1 MFSRTS
7 VMTPNGRSISDGVS
21 SFSYMYT
28 FDTINHLFEV
38 RNAYIS
44 FWRNAVISLF
54 VLRPLYKKD
63 DCVFC
68 GQETIKWF
76 SYNQFSTPALSLNKI
91 LVRLVWFVCVLQ
103 RVFFRNNL
111 KTHVRLRCLRKKD
124 LIYPYF
130 ETLFKIAL
138 HRFCRFTSHVLY
150 NSLQKSAWDFLGVNF
165 WSRDF
170 FGFCWKP

>member
-1 MFSRTS
+1 MIEDLFSKFRSCVLRMS
-7 VMTPNGRSISDGVS
+7 VPNGRSISEGLS

-28 FDTINHLFEV
+28 FDTINHLFGV
-38 RNAYIS
+38 SNVYIS

-76 SYNQFSTPALSLNKI
+76 SFHRFSTPVLSLNKI
-91 LVRLVWFVCVLQ
+91 LVRLVWFVRVLNHATCI
-103 RVFFRNNL
+103 FRNNL
-111 KTHVRLRCLRKKD
+111 KTHVRLRCFRKKN

-130 ETLFKIAL
+130 ETLLRSTAL
-138 HRFCRFTSHVLY
+138 
-150 NSLQKSAWDFLGVNF
+150 
-165 WSRDF
+165 
-170 FGFCWKP
+170 FGPYAMLLESFRSELAANL